1 MSSGAAPIVTL
12 GHRLD
17 RDRSGCDD
25 ESAQSISSWA
35 SAAKAGIGQ
44 VVFAYIW
51 PISLFE
57 AHPQRVSYKRVAEIA
72 KNLGGSHQ
80 KDILSYKTDLFDDTF
95 LKFLTSLADN
105 VSQRKCAM
113 NVEGQMRVAYY
124 LRVSTESQ
132 ELDNQRTE
140 ILPFID
146 RRSWKLVHTFEDV
159 MSGQKGEK
167 DRPGFAAMLKAAH
180 QRKFDILVFW
190 ALDRLTREGTRA
202 TLNYLQRLESKGV
215 GYVSYQEQW
224 LDSTGPFKDVMISM
238 FATLAKQERA
248 RISERTIAGLKVARA
263 KGRIIG
269 RPALPEETVQKVLS
283 LNRHAGIGARK
294 IAKST
299 GYPLGTVN
307 AILTRSRLQTC

>member
-1 MSSGAAPIVTL
+1 MS
-12 GHRLD
+12 
-17 RDRSGCDD
+17 
-25 ESAQSISSWA
+25 
-35 SAAKAGIGQ
+35 
-44 VVFAYIW
+44 
-51 PISLFE
+51 
-57 AHPQRVSYKRVAEIA
+57 
-72 KNLGGSHQ
+72 
-80 KDILSYKTDLFDDTF
+80 
-95 LKFLTSLADN
+95 
-105 VSQRKCAM
+105 
-113 NVEGQMRVAYY
+113 VEGQMRVAYY

-140 ILPFID
+140 ILPFIN
-146 RRSWKLVHTFEDV
+146 RRDWKLVHTFEDV
-159 MSGQKGEK
+159 MSGRKSEK

-263 KGRIIG
+263 KGKILG
-269 RPALPEETVQKVLS
+269 RPPLPEETVQKVLL
-283 LNRHAGIGARK
+283 LNRNAGVGARK

-307 AILTRSRLQTC
+307 AILTRSRQQTC

>member
-1 MSSGAAPIVTL
+1 L
-12 GHRLD
+12 
-17 RDRSGCDD
+17 
-25 ESAQSISSWA
+25 SI
-35 SAAKAGIGQ
+35 
-44 VVFAYIW
+44 
-51 PISLFE
+51 
-57 AHPQRVSYKRVAEIA
+57 
-72 KNLGGSHQ
+72 
-80 KDILSYKTDLFDDTF
+80 
-95 LKFLTSLADN
+95 
-105 VSQRKCAM
+105 
-113 NVEGQMRVAYY
+113 EGQLRVAYY

-132 ELDNQRTE
+132 ELGNQRSE

-146 RRSWKLVHTFEDV
+146 RRGWKLVHTFEDV

-224 LDSTGPFKDVMISM
+224 LGSTGPFKDLMISM

-269 RPALPEETVQKVLS
+269 RPPLPEETVQKVVS

-294 IAKST
+294 IAKRT

-307 AILTRSRLQTC
+307 AILTKSRRQTW